1 MIIVTG
7 GAGFIGSRIIKG
19 LNDRNFKDILLVDD
33 FRPEILGNVN
43 DIEFTSWLCPSK
55 LSSFIASN
63 ASRIK
68 SVYHYGAESSTTCT
82 DGEYIYENNYEY
94 TKDLI
99 DICTK
104 NNIPLQIAS
113 SAAVYGNSE
122 VFSDA
127 SDDYTPTNIYGYAK
141 LLNDRHVRRFI
152 DDKKYKSPIQ
162 TLRLFNVISDGEFES
177 HKEGMQSPLAWMTR
191 QAEQHGK
198 ITLFEGSDEYKRD
211 FIHVDSVVD
220 LALELMLSTKKHII
234 KGVFNIGMGESHS
247 FQEVA
252 EGIFE
257 GLAKKAEIEYV
268 PMPEE
273 IKGHYQKFTLADISL
288 HKGRVKMGM
297 DLFQERV
304 ISLVKDKKGNEDTR
318 RFQAGEPAF
327 EEQEE
332 HYWLTDKLS
341 ELMHST
347 TAGDFAGVKGDGTD
361 KSIPGG

>member
-1 MIIVTG
+1 
-7 GAGFIGSRIIKG
+7 
-19 LNDRNFKDILLVDD
+19 
-33 FRPEILGNVN
+33 VN
-43 DIEFTSWLCPSK
+43 DLKFTSWLCPSK
-55 LSSFIASN
+55 LSTFLTSN

-152 DDKKYKSPIQ
+152 HDKKYKSPIQ

-288 HKGRVKMGM
+288 HKGRVKKGM
-297 DLFQERV
+297 DLFFERV
-304 ISLVKDKKGNEDTR
+304 RETANIDKANEDTR
-318 RFQAGEPAF
+318 LFQSNEPAF
-327 EEQEE
+327 TEEEGKDWYRSRIE
-332 HYWLTDKLS
+332 H
-341 ELMHST
+341 LMKVFTS
-347 TAGDFAGVKGDGTD
+347 GDFAGVRGSSID